1 MSAYPLLN
9 QDLKPKAEIRIYNPQ
24 VIRNFAFETTRK
36 TGSDLIT
43 FALDSAL
50 EAVSAVFLLGALL
63 YAYRLSKLT
72 KGAEIV
78 ALAKPKSFFG
88 SIFVAF
94 ASLLLMELML
104 LVNALFFSVPY
115 LEEVARLLIIVTA
128 FFGVFGLYSAVYY
141 YRTSPKKVAASLER
155 KESD

>member
-1 MSAYPLLN
+1 M
-9 QDLKPKAEIRIYNPQ
+9 
-24 VIRNFAFETTRK
+24 T
-36 TGSDLIT
+36 T

-78 ALAKPKSFFG
+78 ALAKPKSFFS
-88 SIFVAF
+88 SILVSF
-94 ASLLLMELML
+94 ASLLIMEMML
-104 LVNALFFSVPY
+104 LLNDLFFSIPY

-141 YRTSPKKVAASLER
+141 YRTSPRKVSASLEHA
-155 KESD
+155 ESD